1 MNTNGNK
8 RFQETERKIQ
18 FAFEALLS
26 EKRFHAITVHDI
38 CKEAGI
44 SRPSFYAHYED
55 INDMIMQMEREKGAQ
70 IQKILI
76 SHERLTIE
84 SFEAY
89 FMFLKQNRGFYSA
102 YLETPVA
109 SSVAGD
115 LMDTFI
121 HTRNVPKSE
130 RTQYQMVFLM
140 AGIRAVAY
148 AWLMQGCETPVNV
161 LAQIVYEQY
170 SDTLD

>member
-8 RFQETERKIQ
+8 RFQETERKIHL
-18 FAFEALLS
+18 AFEALLS
-26 EKRFHAITVHDI
+26 EKRFQAITVHDI
-38 CKEAGI
+38 CQEAGI

-55 INDMIMQMEREKGAQ
+55 INDMIMQMEREKGEQ

-84 SFEAY
+84 SFEEY
-89 FMFLKQNRGFYSA
+89 FTFLKQNRGFYSA
-102 YLETPVA
+102 YLGMPAA
-109 SSVAGD
+109 SSIADD
-115 LMDTFI
+115 LMDAFI
-121 HTRNVPKSE
+121 HTRNVPKTE
-130 RTQYQMVFLM
+130 RMRYQMVFLM

-148 AWLMQGCETPVNV
+148 TWLTQGCGTPVKA
-161 LAQIVYEQY
+161 LAQIVYKQY